1 MGGISIMQNFLMMLA
16 AAGLLFTTLN
26 SALYDMTL
34 TACESQVGNYELACK
49 EVNKWLYLCL
59 LHVSQDVNAIQGQK
73 YNALI
78 AKT

>member
-1 MGGISIMQNFLMMLA
+1 MMLA

-49 EVNKWLYLCL
+49 EVNKKKISPRYDYKR
-59 LHVSQDVNAIQGQK
+59 SK
-73 YNALI
+73 YI
-78 AKT
+78 R